1 MSKVK
6 LRGAALS
13 FLILAGATAPAQ
25 ATQAAQ
31 SAQTTPS
38 ARTAKETRPAAGTAA
53 GTAAGAAFDR
63 QKFDEMRAAGFE
75 ALYNLDYEAARR
87 QFREMTRLFPDHPA
101 GYQFLA
107 AGLWLKMLNESRRLQ
122 SSLYNDEAFYKE
134 KDDKVDPKAV
144 AEFRELTGRTKELC
158 EARLKRDPKDVE
170 ALYYLG
176 AVEGLKAAF
185 AGAVER
191 SFMSALKSGRES
203 VDRHRDVVKLDPTFH
218 DARVTIGMY
227 DYVVGTLPLPVK
239 IGATFLGIRGSKKK
253 GLATLEQVA
262 REGTWAKDDAGFLL
276 IALLKRERRYRDSYA
291 YAAAL
296 AEKYPRNYLFKME
309 AADALVSQAAAERTI
324 DPPAARKSEE
334 QAFAIFDSLLAPARA
349 PQRGETAAPKPPLDL
364 VHYSY
369 GEALFVAGQPERA
382 VREFLAVTEQAG
394 AEASLS
400 TRARLRAAQAL
411 DLAGKREAALD
422 EYRKVLTRPNVYDSH
437 EEARRGLKEPYKLP
451 RKSAETGGDAEEPND
466 AAERRSN

>member
-1 MSKVK
+1 MVK
-6 LRGAALS
+6 GKFKALALS
-13 FLILAGATAPAQ
+13 VIALAGVTAPA
-25 ATQAAQ
+25 AAQ
-31 SAQTTPS
+31 PAK
-38 ARTAKETRPAAGTAA
+38 AAKETRPAEAAKTMTAA
-53 GTAAGAAFDR
+53 PGAAFDR
-63 QKFDEMRAAGFE
+63 KRFDEMRSAGFE
-75 ALYNLDYEAARR
+75 ALYNLDYETARR

-122 SSLYNDEAFYKE
+122 SSLYNNEGFYKE
-134 KDDKVDPKAV
+134 KDDKADPKAV
-144 AEFRELTGRTKELC
+144 AEFRELTGKAKELC
-158 EARLKRDPKDVE
+158 EARLKGDSKDVE

-191 SFMSALKSGRES
+191 SFMSALRSGRES
-203 VDRHRDVVKLDPTFH
+203 VDRHREVIKLDPNFH
-218 DARVTIGMY
+218 DARVTVGMY

-239 IGATFLGIRGSKKK
+239 IGATFLGIRGSKRK

-276 IALLKRERRYRDSYA
+276 IALLKRERRYRDAYT

-296 AEKYPRNYLFKME
+296 AEKYPRNYIFKME
-309 AADALVSQAAAERTI
+309 AADALISQAAAERGT
-324 DPPAARKSEE
+324 DSAAAKRSEE
-334 QAFAIFDSLLAPARA
+334 QAFAIFESLLVPVRV

-369 GEALFVAGQPERA
+369 GEALFVAGQPDRA
-382 VREFLAVTEQAG
+382 AKEFIAVTEQAG

-411 DLAGKREAALD
+411 DLAGKREAALAQ
-422 EYRKVLTRPNVYDSH
+422 YKQVLTRPNVYDSH
-437 EEARRGLKEPYKLP
+437 EDARRGLKEPYKMS
-451 RKSAETGGDAEEPND
+451 RKAAETGGDAEDANG
-466 AAERRSN
+466 AAERRAN

>member
-1 MSKVK
+1 MVK
-6 LRGAALS
+6 GKFRGLALS
-13 FLILAGATAPAQ
+13 FLVLAAAAAPGPAQ
-25 ATQAAQ
+25 
-31 SAQTTPS
+31 
-38 ARTAKETRPAAGTAA
+38 TAKEPGEGRPAAAA
-53 GTAAGAAFDR
+53 ASAGAGAEFDR
-63 QKFDEMRAAGFE
+63 KKFDEMRSAGFE

-87 QFREMTRLFPDHPA
+87 QFREMTRAFPEHPA

-134 KDDKVDPKAV
+134 KDDKADPKAV
-144 AEFRELTGRTKELC
+144 GEFRELTQKTKELC
-158 EARLKRDPKDVE
+158 EARLRRDPKDVE

-191 SFMSALKSGRES
+191 SFMSALRSGRES
-203 VDRHRDVVKLDPTFH
+203 VDRHRDVVRLDPSFH

-262 REGTWAKDDAGFLL
+262 REGTWARDDAGFLL
-276 IALLKRERRYRDSYA
+276 IALLKRERRYRDSFL

-296 AEKYPRNYLFKME
+296 AEKYPRNYVFKME
-309 AADALVSQAAAERTI
+309 AADALVSQAAAERLT
-324 DPPAARKSEE
+324 DPAAARASEE
-334 QAFAIFDSLLAPARA
+334 KAFAIFDSLLSPARPA
-349 PQRGETAAPKPPLDL
+349 QRGESAAPKPPLDL
-364 VHYSY
+364 VHFSY
-369 GEALFVAGQPERA
+369 GEALFVAGHHERA
-382 VREFLAVTEQAG
+382 FKEYMSAAGQPG

-400 TRARLRAAQAL
+400 TRAQLRAAQAL
-411 DLAGKREAALD
+411 DLAGKREAALAQ
-422 EYRKVLTRPNVYDSH
+422 YKQVLTRPNVYDSH

-451 RKSAETGGDAEEPND
+451 RKASEAGGEEGEAEGGADRKAN
-466 AAERRSN
+466 